1 MKITKKHRDVLATK
15 NLTIVYKKLVELIPY
30 VSNP

>member
-1 MKITKKHRDVLATK
+1 MEITKKKRDSLATN

>member
-1 MKITKKHRDVLATK
+1 MEITKNKRDALAAK